1 MLNSLREF
9 AKSWLGKIL
18 GAVLIVGLAGFGI
31 TNVITTLGGNTV
43 ARVGDAEITAREFA
57 RAYNAQLN
65 NAAQQLGMMP
75 TAEQALAFGIPSSV
89 LSRLA
94 ADAALNRLGER
105 FGLGVSE
112 ARLGRMLR
120 EDPSFAGTLGNFDRD
135 NFVQVLA
142 QNGLTEA
149 EYFEIQTKAAR
160 RQQLA
165 LSMFADAA
173 VPQASQEL
181 FAGYIGDRRTVDYF
195 VVNAFSIPSPPAP
208 TDEELATFLQENQA
222 DFRTVETRTIDILDL
237 SPEALAAVQ
246 TVSDEEIAA
255 EYERTRANFSTP
267 ERRTIRQVTL
277 STPELV
283 AAFEA
288 GKAEGKTFETLV
300 AENSLA
306 PTDIGTLTQA
316 QVTDPALATAAFSL
330 AANDFVII
338 PGVGG
343 QRAVTVSAIEPARE
357 APLEEARETIRGNLA
372 LQKAR
377 NAFADILDQVEELR
391 AAFQPL
397 PQIAERFGLPV
408 TELVVSEA
416 GAELA
421 AVPTLAEADRAEVTE
436 AIFAAEDGRL
446 TPAISLSANHNV
458 FFDLKLIEPA
468 RDRTLEEAREDL
480 VVAWTE
486 QQTDAAITREVEAI
500 LAQLA
505 AGAPLADVA
514 AQRGQFPQ
522 LSQPISRDGDGT
534 TVLNPVVAEE
544 IFAGGPNHFGAA
556 INGDGDQVVFQV
568 VDVLPAG
575 AALTPEQAEFIANAA
590 RDGLYSEFSAGL
602 REDAGL
608 RINQQVLNQ
617 VLGLG
622 QTSGQ

>member
-1 MLNSLREF
+1 
-9 AKSWLGKIL
+9 
-18 GAVLIVGLAGFGI
+18 
-31 TNVITTLGGNTV
+31 
-43 ARVGDAEITAREFA
+43 
-57 RAYNAQLN
+57 
-65 NAAQQLGMMP
+65 
-75 TAEQALAFGIPSSV
+75 
-89 LSRLA
+89 
-94 ADAALNRLGER
+94 
-105 FGLGVSE
+105 
-112 ARLGRMLR
+112 
-120 EDPSFAGTLGNFDRD
+120 
-135 NFVQVLA
+135 
-142 QNGLTEA
+142 
-149 EYFEIQTKAAR
+149 
-160 RQQLA
+160 
-165 LSMFADAA
+165 
-173 VPQASQEL
+173 
-181 FAGYIGDRRTVDYF
+181 
-195 VVNAFSIPSPPAP
+195 
-208 TDEELATFLQENQA
+208 
-222 DFRTVETRTIDILDL
+222 
-237 SPEALAAVQ
+237 
-246 TVSDEEIAA
+246 
-255 EYERTRANFSTP
+255 
-267 ERRTIRQVTL
+267 
-277 STPELV
+277 
-283 AAFEA
+283 
-288 GKAEGKTFETLV
+288 
-300 AENSLA
+300 
-306 PTDIGTLTQA
+306 
-316 QVTDPALATAAFSL
+316 
-330 AANDFVII
+330 
-338 PGVGG
+338 
-343 QRAVTVSAIEPARE
+343 
-357 APLEEARETIRGNLA
+357 
-372 LQKAR
+372 
-377 NAFADILDQVEELR
+377 
-391 AAFQPL
+391 
-397 PQIAERFGLPV
+397 
-408 TELVVSEA
+408 VSEA

-468 RDRTLEEAREDL
+468 RDRTLEEARDDL

-568 VDVLPAG
+568 VDVLPAE